1 MVAKDPDITIAQR
14 RSRLDHAS
22 RKTIALDS
30 PAEARRYVKFIMD
43 EVWLPRMQM
52 QMGSFDEARIDND
65 RYEHYRPTWMYQ
77 YDVMAGFDL

>member
-43 EVWLPRMQM
+43 EV
-52 QMGSFDEARIDND
+52 
-65 RYEHYRPTWMYQ
+65 
-77 YDVMAGFDL
+77 